1 MSETNRQ
8 AQLRHGL
15 TQYIGAMLSNKDLN
29 QKAAVQLTV
38 AALVE
43 EAVKLCKTDDG
54 IDMFRAKPILRATEY
69 IFNEDFKKMARE
81 AQKQGLD
88 DQILPGLKATFD
100 KNMKFI
106 RKAIDTAE

>member
-69 IFNEDFKKMARE
+69 ICEENFKAMARE
-81 AQKQGLD
+81 AQKAGLEQ
-88 DQILPGLKATFD
+88 QIVPGLRAEMD
-100 KNMKFI
+100 NNLKFI
-106 RKAIDTAE
+106 RKAIDTTE

>member
-15 TQYIGAMLSNKDLN
+15 TQYIGAMLSNKDLDP
-29 QKAAVQLTV
+29 KAAAQLTV
-38 AALVE
+38 AALAE

-69 IFNEDFKKMARE
+69 ICDENFKKMARE
-81 AQKQGLD
+81 AQKHGLG
-88 DQILPGLKATFD
+88 DQMIPGLRAKFD
-100 KNMKFI
+100 KNMEFI